1 MRRIALSLLVLI
13 TLFSCEIF
21 DLRDSQLPTV
31 EAEWND
37 FATNLELA
45 LQNLEYAY
53 EDSRNAI
60 NYSRIFSPDFRFYF
74 APQDITDFST
84 DALWIST
91 QEQDMLLNLHT
102 RYSKIEVSLAP
113 LSTADE
119 ISASEAT
126 IYRSYELIA
135 KAVDTQEEDILVHGN
150 LELHYRKQYGYWYI
164 YRWYDY
170 RSSEGQTW
178 GKLKYENS

>member
-53 EDSRNAI
+53 EDSRNTI
-60 NYSRIFSPDFRFYF
+60 NYSRIFSEGFRFYF
-74 APQDITDFST
+74 AQADITDFST
-84 DALWIST
+84 DAQWNST

-102 RYSKIEVSLAP
+102 RYSKIDLSFGALA
-113 LSTADE
+113 TADE
-119 ISASEAT
+119 ISANEAK
-126 IYRSYELIA
+126 IYRSYQLTA
-135 KAVDTQEEDILVHGN
+135 KPVNSEEPSIQVLGN

>member
-1 MRRIALSLLVLI
+1 MRRIALIILVLI
-13 TLFSCEIF
+13 TLFSCEVF

-45 LQNLEYAY
+45 LQNLKYAY

-60 NYSRIFSPDFRFYF
+60 NYSRIFYPDFRFYF

-84 DALWIST
+84 DAYWLST
-91 QEQDMLLNLHT
+91 HEQDMLLNLHT
-102 RYSKIEVSLAP
+102 RYSKINVSLEP

-119 ISASEAT
+119 ISASEAKL
-126 IYRSYELIA
+126 YRSYQLIA
-135 KAVDTQEEDILVHGN
+135 KAADSQEQDIIVHGN

-170 RSSEGQTW
+170 RLPDGHTW
-178 GKLKYENS
+178 GRLKHENS